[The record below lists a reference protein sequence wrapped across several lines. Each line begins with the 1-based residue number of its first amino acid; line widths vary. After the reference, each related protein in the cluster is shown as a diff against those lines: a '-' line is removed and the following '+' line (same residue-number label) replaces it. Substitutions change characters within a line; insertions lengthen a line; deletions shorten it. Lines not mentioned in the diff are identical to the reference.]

1 MFKMG
6 ISSRNVVEGAAR
18 APHRAMYKA
27 MGLTDDDLSKPF
39 VGVCH
44 TGNEATP
51 CNIHLSGL
59 AQKAKDGV
67 KDAGATPREF
77 STIAV
82 SDGIA
87 MGHEGMKSS
96 LVSREVIADSIE
108 LMVRA
113 HQYDALVGIA
123 GCDKSLPGTMMAMA
137 RLNIPSVFVYG
148 GTIMPGILDG
158 KELTVVDVYE
168 AVGSYDAGKISLEEL
183 KNIEDTACPN
193 AGSCGGMFTA
203 NTMASISEA
212 LGIALPGSASP
223 PAEDDRREKI
233 VYETGKAC
241 TELLAQN
248 IKPRDILTFESFEN
262 AITML
267 NAVGGSTNGILHLFA
282 LANEARIK
290 LTYDDFERIRKKTP
304 HIADMKPGGDYVMNS
319 LDKIGGIPLIM
330 KKLLDN
336 NLIHGNVLT
345 VTGKT
350 IEENIRQ
357 YKVSST
363 SDQQIVREIENPL
376 HGVGTAVI
384 LKGTLAPEGAVI
396 KTAGVEMTKFT
407 GKARVFDGEES
418 AFDSV
423 AKGEIN
429 EGDVLVIRYEGP
441 KGGPGMREM
450 LATTAAIVGQGLG
463 KKVAMI
469 TDGRFSGGTRGFMV
483 GHVAPEA
490 FVGGPIALVKDG
502 DEIQINIETNT
513 IWLNISDGEL
523 GKRSQEWSEPKPNYK
538 SGALAKYAFLVGS
551 AAKGATTDPSN
562 YFDYKTQSDEYY
574 TGILKPSKD

>member
-6 ISSRNVVEGAAR
+6 ISSRNVVEGIAR

-51 CNIHLSGL
+51 CNIHLPSL

-67 KDAGATPREF
+67 RDAGATPREF

-96 LVSREVIADSIE
+96 LISREVIADSIE

-148 GTIMPGILDG
+148 GTIMPGMLDG

-183 KNIEDTACPN
+183 KNIENTACPN

-203 NTMASISEA
+203 NTMASISEVM
-212 LGIALPGSASP
+212 GIALPGSASP

-241 TELLAQN
+241 TQLLSQN

-267 NAVGGSTNGILHLFA
+267 NAVGGSTNGILHLLA
-282 LANEARIK
+282 LANESRIK
-290 LTYDDFERIRKKTP
+290 LSYDDFERIRKKTP

-350 IEENIRQ
+350 IEENIKQ
-357 YKVSST
+357 YKISST
-363 SDQQIVREIENPL
+363 AEQQIVREIENPL

-396 KTAGVEMTKFT
+396 KTAGVEMTNFT

-423 AKGEIN
+423 AKGDIN

-502 DEIQINIETNT
+502 DEISINIEDNS
-513 IWLNISDGEL
+513 INLHVSEKEL
-523 GKRSQEWSEPKPNYK
+523 EQRSKKWMMPKPNYK
-538 SGALAKYAFLVGS
+538 SGALAKYALLVGS
-551 AAKGATTDPSN
+551 AANGAITDPSN
-562 YFDYKTQSDEYY
+562 F
-574 TGILKPSKD
+574 LK

>member
-1 MFKMG
+1 ME
-6 ISSRNVVEGAAR
+6 ISSRNVVEGTAR
-18 APHRAMYKA
+18 SPHRAMYKA
-27 MGLTDDDLSKPF
+27 MGLNDDDLSKQF
-39 VGVCH
+39 IGVCH

-51 CNIHLSGL
+51 CNIHLPQL
-59 AQKAKDGV
+59 ALEAKRGV
-67 KDAGATPREF
+67 SDTGATPREF

-148 GTIMPGILDG
+148 GTIKPGMLDG

-168 AVGSYDAGKISLEEL
+168 AVGAYDAGKLSLEDL
-183 KNIEDTACPN
+183 KNIENVACPN

-212 LGIALPGSASP
+212 IGLALPGSASP
-223 PAEDDRREKI
+223 PAEDDRRNTM
-233 VYETGKAC
+233 VYDSGVAC
-241 TELLAQN
+241 AKLLEMN
-248 IKPRDILTFESFEN
+248 IRPKEILTFEAFEN
-262 AITML
+262 AIMML
-267 NAVGGSTNGILHLFA
+267 NSVGGSTNGILHLLA
-282 LANEARIK
+282 LANEVNID

-304 HIADMKPGGDYVMNS
+304 HLADMKPGGNYVMES
-319 LDKIGGIPLIM
+319 LDRIGGIPFVL
-330 KKLLDN
+330 KKLLEKGLLNEDC
-336 NLIHGNVLT
+336 IT

-350 IEENIRQ
+350 IKENLNSITLPNTEQ
-357 YKVSST
+357 N
-363 SDQQIVREIENPL
+363 IVRSIENPI
-376 HGVGTAVI
+376 HEVGTAVV

-407 GKARVFDGEES
+407 GNAKVYDREEL
-418 AFDSV
+418 AFDAVS
-423 AKGEIN
+423 KGEID
-429 EGDVLVIRYEGP
+429 EGDVVVIRYEGP

-450 LATTAAIVGQGLG
+450 LATTAALVGQGLG
-463 KKVAMI
+463 KKVAMV

-490 FVGGPIALVKDG
+490 YVGGPIAFVKNG
-502 DEIQINIETNT
+502 DKITIDTETN
-513 IWLNISDGEL
+513 IIDLHVSSEEL
-523 GKRSQEWSEPKPNYK
+523 ENRKKEWKKPNPNY
-538 SGALAKYAFLVGS
+538 STGALAKFATLVGS
-551 AAKGATTDPSN
+551 AANGAVTYANP
-562 YFDYKTQSDEYY
+562 
-574 TGILKPSKD
+574 